1 MPPEL
6 IDWFKDTT
14 IVVVKHG
21 GQVEGYQFSMSENDE
36 IEANDGKSP
45 QLTNNSTN
53 NTADNTVQN
62 TTEEIT

>member
-21 GQVEGYQFSMSENDE
+21 GQVEGYQFSMSDE
-36 IEANDGKSP
+36 ELEGNRDRNP
-45 QLTNNSTN
+45 
-53 NTADNTVQN
+53 
-62 TTEEIT
+62 

>member
-21 GQVEGYQFSMSENDE
+21 GQVEGYQFSMSEE
-36 IEANDGKSP
+36 IEMGNNGT
-45 QLTNNSTN
+45 TNP
-53 NTADNTVQN
+53 
-62 TTEEIT
+62 